1 MTKWSDPGYRSGA
14 VVFGWTFTVI
24 GLGIAGGRLFS
35 WTGSAHDIH
44 GVVLGGLEILLGVGT
59 LIWIRGVTRRAREE
73 ERDGRSTDDAKA
85 SNDTSHPE
93 GAP

>member
-14 VVFGWTFTVI
+14 VVFGWAFTVI

-44 GVVLGGLEILLGVGT
+44 GVVLGGLQFAMGVGT

-73 ERDGRSTDDAKA
+73 ERGDVSVEDATHTE
-85 SNDTSHPE
+85 S
-93 GAP
+93 AP

>member
-1 MTKWSDPGYRSGA
+1 MTIWSDPGYRSGP
-14 VVFGWTFTVI
+14 VVFGWAFTVI
-24 GLGIAGGRLFS
+24 GLGMAGGRLLS

-59 LIWIRGVTRRAREE
+59 LIWIRGVTRRAREQ

-85 SNDTSHPE
+85 TNDASPTESTP
-93 GAP
+93 

>member
-14 VVFGWTFTVI
+14 VVFGWAFTVI

-44 GVVLGGLEILLGVGT
+44 GVVLGGLQVLLGVINLT
-59 LIWIRGVTRRAREE
+59 WIRRVMRRAREV
-73 ERDGRSTDDAKA
+73 ERGDVSVEDATHTE
-85 SNDTSHPE
+85 S
-93 GAP
+93 AP